1 MTMRH
6 LSKSYTALLFAIGLL
21 LATTGQANAK
31 PLRLLGLGVGAD
43 TGYAQSTG
51 LNTAAKTN
59 FVSEVSVRLD
69 LLYLLGV
76 DFSYNYG
83 EMSPYTPGEGL
94 VFDAK
99 YRVSGIFYLVPSS
112 LASLYLKAGIG
123 GQDISELTSVQ
134 SDGNSYHAGGGLE
147 VYFTDNLAISFEYLM
162 LLPGA
167 ASIQNSLNA
176 QTENFNNGL
185 GQVASAL
192 NGSEGNPANISLGD
206 FVSPNNFQAKAGL
219 KLYF

>member
-1 MTMRH
+1 MRTF
-6 LSKSYTALLFAIGLL
+6 SKICTALLLASTLL
-21 LATTGQANAK
+21 FATTIQANAK

-43 TGYAQSTG
+43 TGYAQSQG
-51 LNTAAKTN
+51 LSTDAKTN

-69 LLYLLGV
+69 LLYLFGI

-83 EMSPYTPGEGL
+83 EMAPYTPGEGL

-99 YRVSGIFYLVPSS
+99 YRVSGVFYLVPSS
-112 LASLYLKAGIG
+112 LASVYVKAGIG
-123 GQDISELTSVQ
+123 GQDINELTTVQ
-134 SDGNSYHAGGGLE
+134 ADGNSYHAGGGLE
-147 VYFTDNLAISFEYLM
+147 VYVTDSLAISFEYLM

-167 ASIQNSLNA
+167 ASIQTSLNS
-176 QTENFNNGL
+176 QTQDFTNGV

-192 NGSEGNPANISLGD
+192 DGSDGNPANISLGD